1 LDTFVNPRRRPTPPA
16 PRITRRARGRI
27 ALVLLLAA
35 LLAGASA
42 CDTAE
47 QVPWA
52 TYDTQLQQQID
63 DAAATHNCAA
73 LQALL
78 QAARAT
84 SSAHEKA
91 SGIPNNA
98 LEAYIQNA
106 QASAG
111 CPAGSG

>member
-1 LDTFVNPRRRPTPPA
+1 LDTLVNPRRRPAPPA

-106 QASAG
+106 QASAD